1 MHARAVPDSQVAW
14 VSCLVRPFRF
24 AFQATS
30 THPAE
35 LVRSAQAAEERG
47 SHLVQIG
54 DHIGAEPGLLT
65 SLTAMAFS

>member
-1 MHARAVPDSQVAW
+1 MLAQYRTVKSRGYRA
-14 VSCLVRPFRF
+14 LVRPFRF